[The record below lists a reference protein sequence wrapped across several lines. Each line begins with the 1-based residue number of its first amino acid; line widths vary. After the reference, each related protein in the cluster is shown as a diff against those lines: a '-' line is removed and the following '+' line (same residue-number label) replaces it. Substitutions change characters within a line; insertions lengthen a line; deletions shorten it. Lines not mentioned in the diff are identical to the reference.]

1 MYKLRLHAG
10 RDGSRPLNARPSPS
24 TNDAGFFRH
33 RVGRR
38 QEWLGKMSFLVYRFC
53 IRNRIPFNGI
63 PPLAE
68 YFRARVHPV
77 LVLTRERRAAVT
89 SALAQAG
96 PDQP

>member
-1 MYKLRLHAG
+1 MARGA
-10 RDGSRPLNARPSPS
+10 LNARPSPS

-38 QEWLGKMSFLVYRFC
+38 QEWLGKMSLLWFIVSVY
-53 IRNRIPFNGI
+53 GI
-63 PPLAE
+63 VFRLMEFPPLAE

-89 SALAQAG
+89 SALAQTG